1 MATESAQERWRRLYD
16 AAPIRPGKFATMSG
30 IPLAPVYGPSDA
42 EFPGLY
48 PYTRGVH
55 ASMYRT
61 KLWTMRM
68 FAGFGTAKDTNARF
82 REIIRSGGTGLST
95 AFDMPTL
102 LGLDSDD
109 PMSLG
114 EVGRCGVAIDSLADV
129 RDLFAGIDLGTITT
143 SMTINSPAA
152 VMLALFV
159 AQAEESGI
167 ARERLGG
174 TLQNDI
180 LKEYQAQKEFVFPPR
195 QSMRLVRDTITFT
208 AAEMPKWNSISVS
221 GYHIRE
227 AGSTAAEELA
237 FTLANGFAYV
247 ELAGQGGL
255 GVDAVAPRLSFFF
268 NAHIDFFEEIA
279 KYRAARRLWAK
290 WMKEHYGAKDERS
303 WQLRFHTQTAGVSLT
318 AQQPEINIA
327 RTAIEALAGVLGG
340 TQSLHTNSMDE
351 ALALPSEKAARI
363 ALRTQQIIAHET
375 NVTNVADPLGG
386 SWFIEEL
393 TDEMEREAEVI
404 FAQISKM
411 GEGSMLEGC
420 IRGIEENWFQG
431 RIADSAYELER
442 SFNSGERVVVG
453 VNEFLEGNDDNDL
466 ETLRISNEDERKQ
479 LARLK
484 EVRHDRDDEQVRRA
498 LERLSHE
505 ASEPDVNLM
514 PALIDAAK
522 TYATVGEMMKALE
535 GVFGRHVEVP
545 SL

>member
-1 MATESAQERWRRLYD
+1 
-16 AAPIRPGKFATMSG
+16 
-30 IPLAPVYGPSDA
+30 
-42 EFPGLY
+42 
-48 PYTRGVH
+48 
-55 ASMYRT
+55 
-61 KLWTMRM
+61 
-68 FAGFGTAKDTNARF
+68 
-82 REIIRSGGTGLST
+82 
-95 AFDMPTL
+95 
-102 LGLDSDD
+102 
-109 PMSLG
+109 
-114 EVGRCGVAIDSLADV
+114 
-129 RDLFAGIDLGTITT
+129 
-143 SMTINSPAA
+143 
-152 VMLALFV
+152 
-159 AQAEESGI
+159 
-167 ARERLGG
+167 
-174 TLQNDI
+174 
-180 LKEYQAQKEFVFPPR
+180 
-195 QSMRLVRDTITFT
+195 
-208 AAEMPKWNSISVS
+208 
-221 GYHIRE
+221 
-227 AGSTAAEELA
+227 
-237 FTLANGFAYV
+237 
-247 ELAGQGGL
+247 
-255 GVDAVAPRLSFFF
+255 
-268 NAHIDFFEEIA
+268 
-279 KYRAARRLWAK
+279 
-290 WMKEHYGAKDERS
+290 
-303 WQLRFHTQTAGVSLT
+303 
-318 AQQPEINIA
+318 
-327 RTAIEALAGVLGG
+327 
-340 TQSLHTNSMDE
+340 MDE

-479 LARLK
+479 LVRLK
-484 EVRHDRDDEQVRRA
+484 EVRHDRDDGQVRRA
-498 LERLSHE
+498 LERLSRE